1 MAILVNILPKQKQ
14 VEIIKLLSDGLAIRA
29 VERFTSV
36 HRDTIVR
43 LIIRIGDHCQQML
56 DKKIINLPCS
66 LVQCDEIWGFVS
78 KKDKSIL
85 PHEEMQENIGS
96 QFLFIGMDSQTKLI
110 LAHKIGKRTSETTR
124 LFIKDLS
131 KRIAGKP
138 NIVTDGFDAYP
149 EAIEEV
155 FGANVNYAQL
165 VKYMRS
171 DEPGKTA
178 VINHMRNVI
187 GFIPPSL
194 ISTSLI
200 ERQNLTVR
208 MCMRRMTRK
217 TNAFSKTLAG
227 LIAATQIHFCYYNFC
242 RVHQTLRVTPAM
254 AAGITNQIWTIDMI
268 LPACNIPGFSN

>member
-1 MAILVNILPKQKQ
+1 LVNILPKQKQ
-14 VEIIKLLSDGLAIRA
+14 VEIIKLLSDGMAIRA
-29 VERFTSV
+29 VERITSV

-43 LIIRIGDHCQQML
+43 LIIRIGEHCQQLL
-56 DKKIINLPCS
+56 DKKIISLPCS

-78 KKDKSIL
+78 KKDKAIMPYEADNS
-85 PHEEMQENIGS
+85 EIGS
-96 QFLFIGMDSQTKLI
+96 QFLFIGMDSNTKLI
-110 LAHKIGKRTSETTR
+110 LSHKIGKRTSETTR
-124 LFIKDLS
+124 LFIQDLS

-138 NIVTDGFDAYP
+138 SIVTDGFDAYP
-149 EAIEEV
+149 EAIEDV

-165 VKYMRS
+165 VKYMKS
-171 DEPGKTA
+171 DEPGKTTI
-178 VINHMRNVI
+178 INHMRNVI

-217 TNAFSKTLAG
+217 TNAFSKTLVG
-227 LIAATQIHFCYYNFC
+227 LIAATKIHFCYYNFC

-254 AAGITNQIWTIDMI
+254 AAGVTNQIWTIDMI
-268 LPACNIPGFSN
+268 LPECNIAGF